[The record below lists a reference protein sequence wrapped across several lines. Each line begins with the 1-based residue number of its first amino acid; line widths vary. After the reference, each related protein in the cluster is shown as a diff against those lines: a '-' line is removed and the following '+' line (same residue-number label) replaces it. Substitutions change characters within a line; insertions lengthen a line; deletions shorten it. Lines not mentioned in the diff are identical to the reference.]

1 VSVAPSLGPWGAL
14 ALAAIAVAACVR
26 LAAWWRIA
34 PAEERAAPWRLAVL
48 LVAQPLLA
56 ALLYLTLFPPPMA
69 GAGAG
74 TLSIAT
80 RDAPRRL
87 AAAGERLI
95 VLPEAPS
102 GLGGEAAP
110 DLATA
115 LRRHPEVAR
124 LRVLGQGLEP
134 RDRPAAQGRA
144 LVFEPAAAPAGVA
157 ELYLPAPVAPGAG
170 FTVAG
175 RVEGQSG
182 GTVDLLDPAG
192 QVADSQPL
200 PASGEF
206 TLTGAARE
214 PGAALFAVRLRNQG
228 HTVETVDAP
237 VWTAAAP
244 APKVLLLAGAPG
256 PEIKALRRWA
266 ADSGIALQ
274 TAVTLGGGLE
284 LGDPR
289 PPLNAATLDRLDLVV
304 VDERSWAGLSPG
316 DRAALAAAVREGLGL
331 LLRVTGPLPAGV
343 RDEWRT
349 LGLPLEG
356 GEAAIA
362 ARLAPSG
369 PSPAASPDEIPL
381 PDLTRRR
388 VDIPAEGSTPLLRDA
403 TRAVLA
409 RWRAEGLG
417 RLGVWSVTDSA
428 GLVTAGF
435 GQRYGDLWGT
445 MVAALARPAPAAI
458 AVSFDSDP
466 REGRRLVLCGLKGE
480 AQVREPSGAW
490 TRLVDPATGVASCAG
505 YWPAGPGWR
514 ILRLTVPG
522 ESTPQE
528 QGFYVRPAAQA
539 PGLIDQDDRTATRA
553 LAAAPAAPGAAGG
566 PVSKAPGSPWP
577 WFLAWLLAATAL
589 WRFERATPGRAATQA
604 ASDPAARRARERPL
618 DV

>member
-1 VSVAPSLGPWGAL
+1 MSFLPPLGPWAAL

-26 LAAWWRIA
+26 LVLWWRRA
-34 PAEERAAPWRLAVL
+34 AEAERAAPWRLAL
-48 LVAQPLLA
+48 LLAAQPLLA
-56 ALLYLTLFPPPMA
+56 ALLYLSLFPPRMA

-87 AAAGERLI
+87 ALGGERLI
-95 VLPEAPS
+95 VLPEAPD

-115 LRRHPEVAR
+115 LRRHPEVLR
-124 LRVLGQGLEP
+124 LHVLGQGLEP

-144 LVFEPAAAPAGVA
+144 VVFDPAPAPVGVA
-157 ELYLPAPVAPGAG
+157 ELYPPAPVAPGAG
-170 FTVAG
+170 FTAAG
-175 RVEGQSG
+175 RTRGLSG

-192 QVADSQPL
+192 QVADSEPL
-200 PASGEF
+200 PASGAF
-206 TLTGAARE
+206 SLAGAARE
-214 PGAALFAVRLRNQG
+214 PGPALFAVRLRG
-228 HTVETVDAP
+228 GGRTVETVDLP

-274 TAVTLGGGLE
+274 AAVTLGGGLE

-289 PPLNAATLDRLDLVV
+289 PPLNASTLGGLDLVV
-304 VDERSWAGLSPG
+304 VDERSWAGLSAG
-316 DRAALAAAVREGLGL
+316 DRAALAAAVRDGLGL

-343 RDEWRT
+343 RDSWRA
-349 LGLPLEG
+349 LGLPLG
-356 GEAAIA
+356 DGEAAIG
-362 ARLAPSG
+362 ARLAPAG
-369 PSPAASPDEIPL
+369 APTASTPDEVVL
-381 PDLTRRR
+381 PDLTRRP
-388 VDIPAEGSTPLLRDA
+388 VDVPAQGSTPLLRDA
-403 TRAVLA
+403 TGAVLA

-435 GQRYGDLWGT
+435 GQRYGDLWAT

-458 AVSFDSDP
+458 AVTFDSDP
-466 REGRRLVLCGLKGE
+466 REGRRLALCGLKGE

-490 TRLVDPATGVASCAG
+490 TRLLVDPATGGAACAG
-505 YWPAGPGWR
+505 YWPAEAGWR
-514 ILRLTVPG
+514 ILRLRVPG
-522 ESTPQE
+522 QPAPQE

-539 PGLIDQDDRTATRA
+539 PGLAAEDDRTATLA
-553 LAAAPAAPGAAGG
+553 LAAAPPARSAFAGAG
-566 PVSKAPGSPWP
+566 SDAPGSPWP
-577 WFLAWLLAATAL
+577 WFLAWLLAAAAL
-589 WRFERATPGRAATQA
+589 WRFERATLGRA
-604 ASDPAARRARERPL
+604 SP
-618 DV
+618 